1 MRLQGALLLVV
12 LCTLPARGHD
22 STPTPQIL
30 HSLTAPDSL
39 PTKEELTS
47 LLGPANELAALRSY
61 ALDPQLDFG
70 MRLRATRAIPHF
82 CPEHPVQCHEA
93 LLAVLDDITAG
104 NDPPGKKI
112 LRQRAAIEALG
123 IARSGDPT
131 ADRELLLRFLDHT
144 SRDIRVAAVR
154 ALRDLC
160 DRAALP
166 ALGQR
171 FEKDTSAQVKLVI
184 SQAVAVLG
192 QCGP

>member
-1 MRLQGALLLVV
+1 MKLRGALLVV
-12 LCTLPARGHD
+12 ALGALPASGHD
-22 STPTPQIL
+22 NSPPPQIL
-30 HSLTAPDSL
+30 HTLTDPDSL

-47 LLGPANELAALRSY
+47 LLGPANELATLRSY

-82 CPEHPVQCHEA
+82 CPEHPAQCHQA
-93 LLAVLDDITAG
+93 ILDVLDDITAG

-123 IARSGDPT
+123 VARSGVPD